1 MGSAFDAIYAQ
12 ATSAMTGGDLARALP
27 LYEQAIK
34 LNPTHAEA
42 HYKRGNALRLLGRPE
57 AAIASYDEAIKN
69 NPDYAYAYCNRGTVQ
84 HGVGL
89 LEAAAAS
96 FDRAL
101 ALTPSDG
108 VAHYNRAL
116 LMQDLF
122 RWDDAMASYNA
133 AIAIRADHAEA
144 QFNRALLSLYLGDFT
159 TGWPA
164 FEWRWASAERLNI
177 GAPRNFAQPLW
188 LGAQS
193 LAGKRLF
200 IHSEQGLG
208 DTIQFSR
215 YATACA
221 ASGATV
227 ILEAQGPLLEV
238 LTTLKGPA
246 QLIAKGTIPPP
257 FDYHCPIMSLPLA
270 FNTTP
275 NTMPAAPHYLQA
287 DTTRVEQWRA
297 LLGEPKRP
305 RVGLVWSG
313 NSNNPIDRRRSIAL
327 SSWLPHLPPELDY
340 FCLQKDIRDADREAL
355 EDSDVFSFDDDLMDF
370 KSTAALCECMDLVL
384 SVDTSLLHLSGALGK
399 RTWLLLPYVSDWRWM
414 RDREDTPWYPSVKLY
429 RQTTPGDW
437 NGVFAR
443 VAADLRREL
452 K

>member
-69 NPDYAYAYCNRGTVQ
+69 KPDYAYAYCNRGTVQ
-84 HGVGL
+84 HAAGL

-96 FDRAL
+96 FDRAIAL
-101 ALTPSDG
+101 APSDG
-108 VAHYNRAL
+108 LAHYNRAL

-164 FEWRWASAERLNI
+164 FEWRWASAERLKI
-177 GAPRNFAQPLW
+177 GALRNFEQPRW
-188 LGAQS
+188 LGAQP

-215 YATACA
+215 YAALGA
-221 ASGATV
+221 QSGATV
-227 ILEAQGPLLEV
+227 ILEVQKPLLEV
-238 LTTLKGPA
+238 LAHLKGPS
-246 QLIAKGTIPPP
+246 QLVAKGATPPP

-275 NTMPAAPHYLQA
+275 NTIPAAPHYLQA
-287 DTTRVEQWRA
+287 DTTRVEQWRT
-297 LLGEPKRP
+297 LLGEQKRP

-313 NSNNPIDRRRSIAL
+313 NSNNPIDRQRSIAL
-327 SSWLPHLPPELDY
+327 ASWIPHLPPELDY

-399 RTWLLLPYVSDWRWM
+399 RTWLLLPYVPDWRWM

-429 RQTTPGDW
+429 RQTTRGDW